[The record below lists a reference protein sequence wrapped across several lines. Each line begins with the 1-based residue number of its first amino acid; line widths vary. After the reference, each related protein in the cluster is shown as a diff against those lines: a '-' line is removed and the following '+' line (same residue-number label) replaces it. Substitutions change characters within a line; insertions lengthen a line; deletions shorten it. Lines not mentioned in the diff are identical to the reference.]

1 MAERRGPLGQ
11 FSPKTNCNQAA
22 EDVGGGAGE
31 PFPLNAFPEFVASIT
46 LPRVLDR
53 RKTGEKML
61 RGIPVSQGVSR
72 SRVVVLDRTRI
83 DPAKWGILES
93 DLAGEEERLQ
103 SSLAETRRQILAV
116 QERLREAMGAEEAQ
130 IFDAHLL
137 VLEDPMLLQETARFI
152 REDLV
157 SAEYAFHQ
165 ASEKYAE
172 ALGKVDDS
180 YLSERAADIRDVT
193 QRVLSNLMGQPL
205 CSVLADLTEPCIVA
219 AHDLTPSDT
228 ATMDPAMVLG
238 FVTEVGTRTSHTA
251 ILARSL
257 RIPAVLGLGEA
268 IGELNTGQSVLLDGF
283 NGFVVIDPAEQT
295 LFEYGQLV
303 DRQTSIEES
312 LEVIHDDAAETKDGH
327 RIILS
332 ANIERAADVEGV
344 LQCGATGVG
353 LFRTEFLFINRS
365 DLPDEEEQFAAYR
378 QVAESLAPD
387 PVIIR
392 TLDLGGDK
400 LLSHVNVAA
409 EMNPFLGWRAI
420 RLCLEETD
428 LFRTQLRAILRA
440 SAFGDLKIM
449 YPMISGVEE
458 LDAANVLLDECRGQL
473 RAEGVAFAEALEI
486 GVMIETPSA
495 AMIADSL
502 AKRVKFFSIGTNDL
516 IQYALAVDRLN
527 EKIAHLYEPT
537 HPGILRLIKA
547 TVDAGKAHGIWTGVC
562 GEMAG
567 DLAAVP
573 LLLGLGVGELS
584 VTPSMVPRVKML
596 IRSIEMSQAREL
608 AEFALGSESPK
619 QILARA
625 EALAKAAVPSF
636 FEVLTD

>member
-1 MAERRGPLGQ
+1 MAQ
-11 FSPKTNCNQAA
+11 FSLKTNLNQAA
-22 EDVGGGAGE
+22 EDANGSASE
-31 PFPLNAFPEFVASIT
+31 PFSVNAFPEFGASIN

-72 SRVVVLDRTRI
+72 SQIVVLDRTRI
-83 DPAKWGILES
+83 DPAKSGILES
-93 DLAGEEERLQ
+93 ELAGEENRLQ
-103 SSLAETRRQILAV
+103 ASLAETRRQILAM

-130 IFDAHLL
+130 IFEAHLL
-137 VLEDPMLLQETARFI
+137 VLEDPMLLKEVSQFI
-152 REDLV
+152 RENLV
-157 SAEYAFHQ
+157 TAEFAFHE

-172 ALGKVDDS
+172 ALGKVDDA

-193 QRVLSNLMGQPL
+193 QRVLANLMSQPL
-205 CSVLADLTEPCIVA
+205 CAGLADLTEPCIVV

-228 ATMDPAMVLG
+228 AMLDPTKVLG
-238 FVTEVGTRTSHTA
+238 FITEVGSRTSHTA

-268 IGELNTGQSVLLDGF
+268 IGELHTGQSVLLDGF
-283 NGFVVIDPAEQT
+283 NGFVVIDPSKQM

-303 DRQTSIEES
+303 ERQTSIEES
-312 LEVIHDDAAETKDGH
+312 LEVIHDDAAETRDGH

-332 ANIERAADVEGV
+332 SNIERAADVESV
-344 LQCGATGVG
+344 LQSGATGVG

-365 DLPDEEEQFAAYR
+365 DLPSEEEQFAAYR
-378 QVAESLAPD
+378 HVTESLAPD

-420 RLCLEETD
+420 RLCLEEKD

-449 YPMISGVEE
+449 YPMVSGVGE
-458 LDAANVLLDECRGQL
+458 LEAANELLDECREQL
-473 RAEGVAFAEALEI
+473 RAEDVAFADAVEI

-502 AKRVKFFSIGTNDL
+502 AKRVEFFSIGTNDL
-516 IQYALAVDRLN
+516 IQYTLAVDRLN

-547 TVDAGKAHGIWTGVC
+547 TVDAGQAHGIWTGIC

-567 DLAAVP
+567 DVTAVP
-573 LLLGLGVGELS
+573 LLLGLGVTELS

-596 IRSIEMSQAREL
+596 IRSIKMSQAREL
-608 AEFALGSESPK
+608 AEFALDSDSPK
-619 QILARA
+619 EILARA
-625 EALAKAAVPSF
+625 KALDKAAVPSF
-636 FEVLTD
+636 FEG

>member
-1 MAERRGPLGQ
+1 MPT
-11 FSPKTNCNQAA
+11 K
-22 EDVGGGAGE
+22 
-31 PFPLNAFPEFVASIT
+31 
-46 LPRVLDR
+46 

-61 RGIPVSQGVSR
+61 RGIPVSKGVSR
-72 SRVVVLDRTRI
+72 SLVVVLDRTRI

-93 DLAGEEERLQ
+93 DPAAEKDRLQ
-103 SSLAETRRQILAV
+103 TSLAETRRQILAV
-116 QERLREAMGAEEAQ
+116 QERLREAMGADEAQ

-152 REDLV
+152 LEDLV
-157 SAEYAFHQ
+157 TAEFAFHQ
-165 ASEKYAE
+165 ASEKYAD
-172 ALGKVDDS
+172 ALAKLDDS

-193 QRVLSNLMGQPL
+193 QRVLANLTGQPQ
-205 CSVLADLTEPCIVA
+205 CTALADLTEPCIVV

-228 ATMDPAMVLG
+228 AMMDPAMVLG
-238 FVTEVGTRTSHTA
+238 FATEVGSRTSHTA

-257 RIPAVLGLGEA
+257 RIPAVLGLGDA
-268 IGELNTGQSVLLDGF
+268 ISELHTGESVLLDGF
-283 NGFVVIDPAEQT
+283 NGFVVIDPSEQT

-312 LEVIHDDAAETKDGH
+312 LEVIHDDTAETRDGH

-332 ANIERAADVEGV
+332 ANIERAADVESV
-344 LQCGATGVG
+344 LQCGAIGVG

-378 QVAESLAPD
+378 KVTESLAPD

-400 LLSHVNVAA
+400 LLSHVNVAE

-420 RLCLEETD
+420 RLCLQEKD

-440 SAFGDLKIM
+440 SVFGNLKIM

-458 LDAANVLLDECRGQL
+458 LEAANVLLDECREQL
-473 RAEGVAFAEALEI
+473 RDDGVAFAEDVEI

-502 AKRVKFFSIGTNDL
+502 ARRVKFFSIGTNDL

-547 TVDAGKAHGIWTGVC
+547 TVDAGQAHGIWTGIC

-567 DLAAVP
+567 DLAVVP
-573 LLLGLGVGELS
+573 LLLGLGVSELS

-596 IRSIEMSQAREL
+596 IRSVEMSEARKL
-608 AEFALGSESPK
+608 AEFALNSDSPK
-619 QILARA
+619 EILSRA

-636 FEVLTD
+636 FEGAA

>member
-1 MAERRGPLGQ
+1 VPT
-11 FSPKTNCNQAA
+11 K
-22 EDVGGGAGE
+22 
-31 PFPLNAFPEFVASIT
+31 
-46 LPRVLDR
+46 
-53 RKTGEKML
+53 RKNGEKML
-61 RGIPVSQGVSR
+61 RGIPVSQGVIR
-72 SRVVVLDRTRI
+72 SRAVVLDRTRI

-93 DLAGEEERLQ
+93 DPAGEEDRLQ
-103 SSLAETRRQILAV
+103 ASLVETRRQILAV
-116 QERLREAMGAEEAQ
+116 QERLREAMGVKEAQ

-137 VLEDPMLLQETARFI
+137 VLEDPMLIEEATRFI

-157 SAEYAFHQ
+157 TAEFAFHE

-172 ALGKVDDS
+172 ALGKVDDA
-180 YLSERAADIRDVT
+180 YLSERAADIRDVA
-193 QRVLSNLMGQPL
+193 QRVLADLMGQAPCKGL
-205 CSVLADLTEPCIVA
+205 TDLTEPCVVV

-228 ATMDPAMVLG
+228 AMMDPAMVLG
-238 FVTEVGTRTSHTA
+238 FVTEVGSRTSHTA

-257 RIPAVLGLGEA
+257 RIPAVLGLDKAISELHTGE
-268 IGELNTGQSVLLDGF
+268 SVLLDGF
-283 NGFVVIDPAEQT
+283 NGFVVIDPSEQT

-312 LEVIHDDAAETKDGH
+312 LEVIHDDAAETRDGH

-344 LQCGATGVG
+344 LKCGATGVG

-365 DLPDEEEQFAAYR
+365 DLPGEEEQFAAYCK
-378 QVAESLAPD
+378 VTESLAPD

-420 RLCLEETD
+420 RLCLQEKD

-440 SAFGDLKIM
+440 SVFGNLKIM

-458 LDAANVLLDECRGQL
+458 LEAANVLLDECREQL
-473 RAEGVAFAEALEI
+473 RDEGVAFAEDVEI
-486 GVMIETPSA
+486 GIMIETPSA

-502 AKRVKFFSIGTNDL
+502 AKRVKFFSIGSNDL

-547 TVDAGKAHGIWTGVC
+547 TVDAGQAHGIWTGIC

-573 LLLGLGVGELS
+573 LLLGLGVSELS

-596 IRSIEMSQAREL
+596 IRSIEMSEARKL
-608 AEFALGSESPK
+608 AEFALNSDSPK
-619 QILARA
+619 EILARA

-636 FEVLTD
+636 FEGTA

>member
-1 MAERRGPLGQ
+1 MAQ
-11 FSPKTNCNQAA
+11 FSLKTNLNQAA
-22 EDVGGGAGE
+22 EDANGGASE
-31 PFPLNAFPEFVASIT
+31 PFPLNAFPELGASIT

-61 RGIPVSQGVSR
+61 QGIPVSQGVSR
-72 SRVVVLDRTRI
+72 SQVVVLDRTRI
-83 DPAKWGILES
+83 DPAKSGILES
-93 DLAGEEERLQ
+93 ELAGEEDRLQ
-103 SSLAETRRQILAV
+103 ASLAETRRQILAM
-116 QERLREAMGAEEAQ
+116 QERLREAMGTEEAQ
-130 IFDAHLL
+130 IFEAHLL
-137 VLEDPMLLQETARFI
+137 VLEDPMLLKEVSQFI
-152 REDLV
+152 RENLV
-157 SAEYAFHQ
+157 TAEFAFHE

-172 ALGKVDDS
+172 ALGKVDDA

-193 QRVLSNLMGQPL
+193 QRVLANLMSQPP
-205 CSVLADLTEPCIVA
+205 CTGLADLTEPCIVV

-228 ATMDPAMVLG
+228 AMLDPTKVLG
-238 FVTEVGTRTSHTA
+238 FITEVGSRTSHTA

-268 IGELNTGQSVLLDGF
+268 ISELHTGQSVLLDGF
-283 NGFVVIDPAEQT
+283 NGFVVIDPSKQM

-303 DRQTSIEES
+303 ERQTSIEES
-312 LEVIHDDAAETKDGH
+312 LEVIHDDAAETRDGH

-332 ANIERAADVEGV
+332 SNIERAADVESV
-344 LQCGATGVG
+344 LQSGATGVG
-353 LFRTEFLFINRS
+353 LFRTEFLFINRR
-365 DLPDEEEQFAAYR
+365 DLPNEEEQFAAYR
-378 QVAESLAPD
+378 HVTESLAPD

-420 RLCLEETD
+420 RLCLEEKD

-440 SAFGDLKIM
+440 SAYGNLKIM
-449 YPMISGVEE
+449 YPMVSGVEE
-458 LDAANVLLDECRGQL
+458 LEAANVLLDECREQL
-473 RAEGVAFAEALEI
+473 RAEDVAFADAVEI

-502 AKRVKFFSIGTNDL
+502 AKRVQFFSIGTNDL
-516 IQYALAVDRLN
+516 IQYTLAVDRLN

-547 TVDAGKAHGIWTGVC
+547 TVDAGQAHGIWTGVC

-567 DLAAVP
+567 DVAAVP
-573 LLLGLGVGELS
+573 LLLGLGVTELS

-608 AEFALGSESPK
+608 AEFALDSDSPK
-619 QILARA
+619 EILARA

-636 FEVLTD
+636 FEELTG

>member
-1 MAERRGPLGQ
+1 MPT
-11 FSPKTNCNQAA
+11 K
-22 EDVGGGAGE
+22 
-31 PFPLNAFPEFVASIT
+31 
-46 LPRVLDR
+46 

-72 SRVVVLDRTRI
+72 SRVVLLDRTRI

-93 DLAGEEERLQ
+93 DQAGEEDRLQ
-103 SSLAETRRQILAV
+103 TSLVETRRQILAV
-116 QERLREAMGAEEAQ
+116 QERLREAMGADEAQ

-157 SAEYAFHQ
+157 TAEFAFHQ
-165 ASEKYAE
+165 ASEKYAD
-172 ALGKVDDS
+172 ALAKVDDS

-193 QRVLSNLMGQPL
+193 QRVLANLMGQPQ
-205 CSVLADLTEPCIVA
+205 CTALADLTEPCIVV

-238 FVTEVGTRTSHTA
+238 FVTEVGSRTSHTA
-251 ILARSL
+251 ILARSM

-268 IGELNTGQSVLLDGF
+268 IGELHTGESVLLDGF
-283 NGFVVIDPAEQT
+283 NGFVVVDPSEQT

-327 RIILS
+327 RIVLS

-353 LFRTEFLFINRS
+353 LLRTEFLFINRS

-400 LLSHVNVAA
+400 LVSHINVAA
-409 EMNPFLGWRAI
+409 ETNPFLGWRAI
-420 RLCLEETD
+420 RLCLQETD

-440 SAFGDLKIM
+440 SAFGNLKIM

-458 LDAANVLLDECRGQL
+458 LEAANALLDECREQL
-473 RAEGVAFAEALEI
+473 RAEGVAFGDDVEV
-486 GVMIETPSA
+486 GVMIEIPSA
-495 AMIADSL
+495 ALIADSL
-502 AKRVKFFSIGTNDL
+502 AKRVKFLSIGTNDL

-537 HPGILRLIKA
+537 HPGILRLIKM
-547 TVDAGKAHGIWTGVC
+547 TVDAGLAHGIWTGIC

-567 DLAAVP
+567 DLTAVP
-573 LLLGLGVGELS
+573 LLLGLGVTELS

-596 IRSIEMSQAREL
+596 IRSIEMSAAREL
-608 AEFALGSESPK
+608 AEFALGSDSPK
-619 QILARA
+619 EIFTRA
-625 EALAKAAVPSF
+625 EALAKSAVPDF
-636 FEVLTD
+636 FEGAA

>member
-1 MAERRGPLGQ
+1 MPT
-11 FSPKTNCNQAA
+11 K
-22 EDVGGGAGE
+22 
-31 PFPLNAFPEFVASIT
+31 
-46 LPRVLDR
+46 

-93 DLAGEEERLQ
+93 DPAGEEDRLQ
-103 SSLAETRRQILAV
+103 ASLMETRRQILAV
-116 QERLREAMGAEEAQ
+116 QERLREALGAKEAQ

-137 VLEDPMLLQETARFI
+137 VLEDPMLIEEATRFI

-157 SAEYAFHQ
+157 TAEFALHK

-180 YLSERAADIRDVT
+180 YLSERAADIRDVA
-193 QRVLSNLMGQPL
+193 QRVLADLMDQAL
-205 CSVLADLTEPCIVA
+205 CTGLADLTEPCVVV

-228 ATMDPAMVLG
+228 AMMDPAMVLG
-238 FVTEVGTRTSHTA
+238 FATEVGSRTSHTA

-268 IGELNTGQSVLLDGF
+268 ISELHTGESVLLDGF
-283 NGFVVIDPAEQT
+283 NGFVVIDPSEQT

-303 DRQTSIEES
+303 DRQTSIEKS
-312 LEVIHDDAAETKDGH
+312 LEVIHDDAAETRDGH

-332 ANIERAADVEGV
+332 ANIERAADVESV
-344 LQCGATGVG
+344 LQCGAIGVG

-365 DLPDEEEQFAAYR
+365 DLPNEEEQFAAYR
-378 QVAESLAPD
+378 KVTESLAPD

-400 LLSHVNVAA
+400 LLSHVNVAE

-420 RLCLEETD
+420 RLCLQEKD

-440 SAFGDLKIM
+440 SVFGNLKIM

-458 LDAANVLLDECRGQL
+458 LDAANVLLDECREQL
-473 RAEGVAFAEALEI
+473 RDEGVAFAEDVEI

-502 AKRVKFFSIGTNDL
+502 ARRVKFFSIGTNDL

-547 TVDAGKAHGIWTGVC
+547 TVDAGQAHGIWTGIC

-573 LLLGLGVGELS
+573 LLLGLGVSELS

-596 IRSIEMSQAREL
+596 ICSIEMSEARKL
-608 AEFALGSESPK
+608 AEFALYSDSPK
-619 QILARA
+619 EILARA
-625 EALAKAAVPSF
+625 EVLAKAAVPSF
-636 FEVLTD
+636 FEGAA

>member
-1 MAERRGPLGQ
+1 VPT
-11 FSPKTNCNQAA
+11 K
-22 EDVGGGAGE
+22 
-31 PFPLNAFPEFVASIT
+31 
-46 LPRVLDR
+46 

-93 DLAGEEERLQ
+93 DPAGEEDRLQ
-103 SSLAETRRQILAV
+103 ASLVETRRQILAV
-116 QERLREAMGAEEAQ
+116 QERLREALGAKEAQ

-137 VLEDPMLLQETARFI
+137 VLEDPMLIEEATRFI

-157 SAEYAFHQ
+157 TAEFAFHE

-180 YLSERAADIRDVT
+180 YLSERAADIRDVA
-193 QRVLSNLMGQPL
+193 QRVLADLMGQAL
-205 CSVLADLTEPCIVA
+205 CTGLADLTEPCVVV

-228 ATMDPAMVLG
+228 AMMDPAMVLG
-238 FVTEVGTRTSHTA
+238 FATEVGSRTSHTA

-268 IGELNTGQSVLLDGF
+268 ISELHTGESVLLDGF
-283 NGFVVIDPAEQT
+283 NGFVVIDPSEQT

-312 LEVIHDDAAETKDGH
+312 LEVIHDDAAETRDGH

-332 ANIERAADVEGV
+332 ANIERAADVESV
-344 LQCGATGVG
+344 LQCGAIGVG

-378 QVAESLAPD
+378 KVTESLAPD

-400 LLSHVNVAA
+400 LLSHVNVAE

-420 RLCLEETD
+420 RLCLQEKD

-440 SAFGDLKIM
+440 SVFGNLKIM

-458 LDAANVLLDECRGQL
+458 LEAANVLLDECREQL
-473 RAEGVAFAEALEI
+473 RDEGVAFAEDVEI

-502 AKRVKFFSIGTNDL
+502 ARRVKFFSIGTNDL

-547 TVDAGKAHGIWTGVC
+547 TVDAGQAHGIWTGIC

-573 LLLGLGVGELS
+573 LLLGLGVSELS

-596 IRSIEMSQAREL
+596 IRSIEMSEARKL
-608 AEFALGSESPK
+608 AEFALDSDSPK
-619 QILARA
+619 EILARA

-636 FEVLTD
+636 FEGAA

>member
-1 MAERRGPLGQ
+1 MPT
-11 FSPKTNCNQAA
+11 K
-22 EDVGGGAGE
+22 
-31 PFPLNAFPEFVASIT
+31 
-46 LPRVLDR
+46 

-93 DLAGEEERLQ
+93 DPAGEEDRLQ
-103 SSLAETRRQILAV
+103 ASLVETRRQILAV
-116 QERLREAMGAEEAQ
+116 QERLREALGAKEAQ

-137 VLEDPMLLQETARFI
+137 VLEDPMLIEEATRFI

-157 SAEYAFHQ
+157 TAEFAFHE

-180 YLSERAADIRDVT
+180 YLSERAADIRDVA
-193 QRVLSNLMGQPL
+193 QRVLADLMGQAL
-205 CSVLADLTEPCIVA
+205 CTGLADLTEPCVVV

-228 ATMDPAMVLG
+228 AMMDPAMVLG
-238 FVTEVGTRTSHTA
+238 FATEVGSRTSHTA

-268 IGELNTGQSVLLDGF
+268 ISELHTGESVLLDGF
-283 NGFVVIDPAEQT
+283 NGFVVIDPSEQT

-303 DRQTSIEES
+303 DRQSSIEES
-312 LEVIHDDAAETKDGH
+312 LEVIHDDAAETRDGH

-332 ANIERAADVEGV
+332 ANIERAADVESV
-344 LQCGATGVG
+344 LQCGAIGVG

-378 QVAESLAPD
+378 QVTESLAPD

-400 LLSHVNVAA
+400 LLSHVNVAE

-420 RLCLEETD
+420 RLCLQEKD

-440 SAFGDLKIM
+440 SVFGNLKIM

-458 LDAANVLLDECRGQL
+458 LEAANVLLDECREQL
-473 RAEGVAFAEALEI
+473 RDEGVAFAEDVEI

-502 AKRVKFFSIGTNDL
+502 ARRVKFFSIGTNDL

-547 TVDAGKAHGIWTGVC
+547 TVDAGQAHGIWTGIC

-573 LLLGLGVGELS
+573 LLLGLGVSELS

-596 IRSIEMSQAREL
+596 IRSIEMSEARKL
-608 AEFALGSESPK
+608 AAFALDSDSPK
-619 QILARA
+619 EILARA

-636 FEVLTD
+636 FEGAA

>member
-1 MAERRGPLGQ
+1 
-11 FSPKTNCNQAA
+11 
-22 EDVGGGAGE
+22 
-31 PFPLNAFPEFVASIT
+31 
-46 LPRVLDR
+46 
-53 RKTGEKML
+53 ML

-93 DLAGEEERLQ
+93 DPAGEQDRLQ
-103 SSLAETRRQILAV
+103 ASLMETRRQILAV
-116 QERLREAMGAEEAQ
+116 QERLREALGAKEAQ

-137 VLEDPMLLQETARFI
+137 VLEDPMLIEEATRFI

-157 SAEYAFHQ
+157 TAEFALHK

-180 YLSERAADIRDVT
+180 YLSERAADIRDVA
-193 QRVLSNLMGQPL
+193 QRVLADLMDQAL
-205 CSVLADLTEPCIVA
+205 CTGLADLTEPCVVV

-228 ATMDPAMVLG
+228 AMMDPAMVLG
-238 FVTEVGTRTSHTA
+238 FATEVGSRTSHTA

-257 RIPAVLGLGEA
+257 RIPAVLGLGEV
-268 IGELNTGQSVLLDGF
+268 ISELHTGESVLLDGF
-283 NGFVVIDPAEQT
+283 NGFVVIDPSEQT

-303 DRQTSIEES
+303 DRQTSIEKS
-312 LEVIHDDAAETKDGH
+312 LEVIHDDAAETRDGH

-332 ANIERAADVEGV
+332 ANIERAADVESV
-344 LQCGATGVG
+344 LQCGAIGVG

-365 DLPDEEEQFAAYR
+365 DLPNEEEQFAAYR
-378 QVAESLAPD
+378 KVTESLAPD

-400 LLSHVNVAA
+400 LLSHVNVAE

-420 RLCLEETD
+420 RLCLQEKD

-440 SAFGDLKIM
+440 SVFGNLKIM

-458 LDAANVLLDECRGQL
+458 LDAANVLLDECREQL
-473 RAEGVAFAEALEI
+473 RDEGVAFAEDVEI

-502 AKRVKFFSIGTNDL
+502 ARRVKFFSIGTNDL

-547 TVDAGKAHGIWTGVC
+547 TVDAGQAHGIWTGIC

-573 LLLGLGVGELS
+573 LLLGLGVSELS

-596 IRSIEMSQAREL
+596 ICSIEMSEARKL
-608 AEFALGSESPK
+608 AEFALDSDSPK
-619 QILARA
+619 EILARA

-636 FEVLTD
+636 FEGAA

>member
-1 MAERRGPLGQ
+1 MPT
-11 FSPKTNCNQAA
+11 K
-22 EDVGGGAGE
+22 
-31 PFPLNAFPEFVASIT
+31 
-46 LPRVLDR
+46 

-61 RGIPVSQGVSR
+61 RGIPVSKGVSR

-93 DLAGEEERLQ
+93 DPAGEEDRLQ
-103 SSLAETRRQILAV
+103 ASLVQTRRQILAV
-116 QERLREAMGAEEAQ
+116 QERLREALGAKDAQ

-137 VLEDPMLLQETARFI
+137 VLEDPMLIEQTTRLI

-157 SAEYAFHQ
+157 TAEFAFHE
-165 ASEKYAE
+165 ASEKYAK

-180 YLSERAADIRDVT
+180 YLSERAADIRDVA
-193 QRVLSNLMGQPL
+193 QRVLANLMGQAL
-205 CSVLADLTEPCIVA
+205 CTGLADLTEPCVVV

-228 ATMDPAMVLG
+228 AMMDPAMVLG
-238 FVTEVGTRTSHTA
+238 FATEVGSRTSHTA

-268 IGELNTGQSVLLDGF
+268 ISELHTGESVLLDGF
-283 NGFVVIDPAEQT
+283 NGFVVIDPSEQT

-312 LEVIHDDAAETKDGH
+312 LEVIHDDTAETRDGH
-327 RIILS
+327 RITLS
-332 ANIERAADVEGV
+332 ANIERAADVESV
-344 LQCGATGVG
+344 LQCGAIGVG

-378 QVAESLAPD
+378 KVTESLAPD

-400 LLSHVNVAA
+400 LLSHVNVAE

-420 RLCLEETD
+420 RLCLQEKD

-440 SAFGDLKIM
+440 SVFGNLKIM

-458 LDAANVLLDECRGQL
+458 LEAANVLLDECREQL
-473 RAEGVAFAEALEI
+473 RDDGVAFAEDVEI

-502 AKRVKFFSIGTNDL
+502 ARRVKFFSIGTNDL

-547 TVDAGKAHGIWTGVC
+547 TVDAGQAHGIWTGIC

-573 LLLGLGVGELS
+573 LLLGLGVSELS

-596 IRSIEMSQAREL
+596 IRSVEMSEARKL
-608 AEFALGSESPK
+608 AEYALDSDSPK
-619 QILARA
+619 EILSRA

-636 FEVLTD
+636 FEGAA

>member
-11 FSPKTNCNQAA
+11 FSPKTNCNQAS
-22 EDVGGGAGE
+22 EDVGGGGE
-31 PFPLNAFPEFVASIT
+31 PFPLNAFPEFVAPII
-46 LPRVLDR
+46 LPRVLYR

-103 SSLAETRRQILAV
+103 SSLVETRRQILAV

-180 YLSERAADIRDVT
+180 YLCERAADIRDVT

-205 CSVLADLTEPCIVA
+205 CSILADLTEPCIVA

-420 RLCLEETD
+420 RLCLEEKD

-440 SAFGDLKIM
+440 STFGDLKIM
-449 YPMISGVEE
+449 YPMVSGVEE
-458 LDAANVLLDECRGQL
+458 LEAANVLLDECRGQL

-619 QILARA
+619 QILSRA

>member
-1 MAERRGPLGQ
+1 MPA
-11 FSPKTNCNQAA
+11 K
-22 EDVGGGAGE
+22 
-31 PFPLNAFPEFVASIT
+31 
-46 LPRVLDR
+46 

-61 RGIPVSQGVSR
+61 RGIPVSQGVSC
-72 SRVVVLDRTRI
+72 SHVVVLDRTRI
-83 DPAKWGILES
+83 DPAKAGILES
-93 DLAGEEERLQ
+93 ELDEEENRLQ
-103 SSLAETRRQILAV
+103 ASLVETRRQILAV
-116 QERLREAMGAEEAQ
+116 QERLREAMGAKEAQ
-130 IFDAHLL
+130 IFEAHRL
-137 VLEDPMLLQETARFI
+137 VLEDPMLLEEVSRFI
-152 REDLV
+152 REELV
-157 SAEYAFHQ
+157 TAEFAFHE
-165 ASEKYAE
+165 ASERYAE

-193 QRVLSNLMGQPL
+193 QRVLSNLMGQPQ
-205 CSVLADLTEPCIVA
+205 CAGLADLTEPCIVV

-238 FVTEVGTRTSHTA
+238 FVTEIGSRTSHTA

-268 IGELNTGQSVLLDGF
+268 ISKLNTGQSVLLDGF
-283 NGFVVIDPAEQT
+283 NGFVVIDPSEQS

-303 DRQTSIEES
+303 DRQSSIEES
-312 LEVIHDDAAETKDGH
+312 LEVIHDDTAETRDGH

-365 DLPDEEEQFAAYR
+365 DLPNEEEQFVAYR
-378 QVAESLAPD
+378 QVTESLAPD

-400 LLSHVNVAA
+400 LLSHVNVAE

-420 RLCLEETD
+420 RLCLEEKD

-440 SAFGDLKIM
+440 SVFGNLKIM

-458 LDAANVLLDECRGQL
+458 LEAANVLLDECRGQL
-473 RAEGVAFAEALEI
+473 RAEGVAFAENIEI

-502 AKRVKFFSIGTNDL
+502 ARRVKFFSIGTNDL

-547 TVDAGKAHGIWTGVC
+547 TVDASQAHGIWTGIC

-567 DLAAVP
+567 DLTAVP
-573 LLLGLGVGELS
+573 LLLGLGVSELS

-596 IRSIEMSQAREL
+596 IRSMEMSEAREL
-608 AEFALGSESPK
+608 VEFSLDCDSPK
-619 QILARA
+619 EILARA

-636 FEVLTD
+636 FEGTA

>member
-1 MAERRGPLGQ
+1 MPT
-11 FSPKTNCNQAA
+11 K
-22 EDVGGGAGE
+22 
-31 PFPLNAFPEFVASIT
+31 
-46 LPRVLDR
+46 

-93 DLAGEEERLQ
+93 DPAGEEDRLQ
-103 SSLAETRRQILAV
+103 ASLVETRRQILAV
-116 QERLREAMGAEEAQ
+116 QERLREAMGAKEAQ

-137 VLEDPMLLQETARFI
+137 VLEDPMLIEEATRFI

-157 SAEYAFHQ
+157 TAEFAFHE

-180 YLSERAADIRDVT
+180 YLSERAADIRDVA
-193 QRVLSNLMGQPL
+193 QRVLADLMGQAL
-205 CSVLADLTEPCIVA
+205 CTGLADLTEPCVVV

-228 ATMDPAMVLG
+228 AMMDPAIVLG
-238 FVTEVGTRTSHTA
+238 FVTEVGSRTSHMA

-268 IGELNTGQSVLLDGF
+268 ISELHNGESVLLDGF
-283 NGFVVIDPAEQT
+283 NGFVVIDPSEQT

-303 DRQTSIEES
+303 DRQSSIEES
-312 LEVIHDDAAETKDGH
+312 LEVIHDDAAETRDGH

-365 DLPDEEEQFAAYR
+365 DLPGEEEQFAAYR
-378 QVAESLAPD
+378 KVTESLAPD

-400 LLSHVNVAA
+400 LLSHVNVAE

-420 RLCLEETD
+420 RLCLEEKD

-440 SAFGDLKIM
+440 SVFGNLKIM

-458 LDAANVLLDECRGQL
+458 LEAANVLLDECREQL
-473 RAEGVAFAEALEI
+473 RDEGVAFAEDVEI

-495 AMIADSL
+495 AMIADRL
-502 AKRVKFFSIGTNDL
+502 ARRVKFFSIGTNDL
-516 IQYALAVDRLN
+516 IQYTLAVDRLN

-537 HPGILRLIKA
+537 PPRILRLIKA
-547 TVDAGKAHGIWTGVC
+547 TVDAGQAHGIWTGIC

-573 LLLGLGVGELS
+573 LLLGLGVSELS

-596 IRSIEMSQAREL
+596 IRSIEMSEARKL
-608 AEFALGSESPK
+608 AEFALDSDSPK
-619 QILARA
+619 EILARA

-636 FEVLTD
+636 FEGAA

>member
-1 MAERRGPLGQ
+1 MPT
-11 FSPKTNCNQAA
+11 K
-22 EDVGGGAGE
+22 
-31 PFPLNAFPEFVASIT
+31 
-46 LPRVLDR
+46 

-93 DLAGEEERLQ
+93 DPAGEEDRLQ
-103 SSLAETRRQILAV
+103 ASLVETRRQILAV
-116 QERLREAMGAEEAQ
+116 QERLREAMGAKEAQ

-137 VLEDPMLLQETARFI
+137 VLEDPMLIEEATRFI

-157 SAEYAFHQ
+157 TAEFAFHE

-180 YLSERAADIRDVT
+180 YLSERAADIRDVA
-193 QRVLSNLMGQPL
+193 QRVLADLMGQAL
-205 CSVLADLTEPCIVA
+205 CTGLADLTEPCVVV

-228 ATMDPAMVLG
+228 AMMDPAIVLG
-238 FVTEVGTRTSHTA
+238 FVTEVGSRTSHMA

-268 IGELNTGQSVLLDGF
+268 ISELHNGESVLLDGL

-303 DRQTSIEES
+303 DRQSSIEES
-312 LEVIHDDAAETKDGH
+312 LEVIHDDAAETRDGH

-365 DLPDEEEQFAAYR
+365 DLPGEEEQFAAYR
-378 QVAESLAPD
+378 KVTESLAPD

-400 LLSHVNVAA
+400 LLSHVNVAE

-420 RLCLEETD
+420 RLCLEEKD

-440 SAFGDLKIM
+440 SVFGNLKIM

-458 LDAANVLLDECRGQL
+458 LEAANVLLDECREQL
-473 RAEGVAFAEALEI
+473 RDEGVAFAEDVEI

-495 AMIADSL
+495 AMIADRL
-502 AKRVKFFSIGTNDL
+502 ARRVKFFSIGTNDL
-516 IQYALAVDRLN
+516 IQYTLAVDRLN

-537 HPGILRLIKA
+537 HPSILRLIKA
-547 TVDAGKAHGIWTGVC
+547 TVDAGQAHGIWTGIC

-573 LLLGLGVGELS
+573 LLLGLGVSELS

-596 IRSIEMSQAREL
+596 IRSIEMSEARKL
-608 AEFALGSESPK
+608 AEFALDSDSPK
-619 QILARA
+619 EILARA

-636 FEVLTD
+636 FEGAA

>member
-1 MAERRGPLGQ
+1 VPT
-11 FSPKTNCNQAA
+11 K
-22 EDVGGGAGE
+22 
-31 PFPLNAFPEFVASIT
+31 
-46 LPRVLDR
+46 

-93 DLAGEEERLQ
+93 DQAGEEDRLQ
-103 SSLAETRRQILAV
+103 TSLVETRRQILAV
-116 QERLREAMGAEEAQ
+116 QERLREAMGADEAQ

-157 SAEYAFHQ
+157 TAEFAFHQ
-165 ASEKYAE
+165 ASEKYAD
-172 ALGKVDDS
+172 ALAKVDDS

-193 QRVLSNLMGQPL
+193 QRVLANLMGQPQ
-205 CSVLADLTEPCIVA
+205 CTALADLTEPCIVV

-238 FVTEVGTRTSHTA
+238 FVTEVGSRTSHTA
-251 ILARSL
+251 ILARSM

-268 IGELNTGQSVLLDGF
+268 IGELHTGESVLLDGF
-283 NGFVVIDPAEQT
+283 NGFVVIDPSEQT

-327 RIILS
+327 RIVLS

-400 LLSHVNVAA
+400 LVSHINVAA
-409 EMNPFLGWRAI
+409 ETNPFLGWRAI

-440 SAFGDLKIM
+440 SAFGNLKIM

-458 LDAANVLLDECRGQL
+458 LEAANALLDECREQL
-473 RAEGVAFAEALEI
+473 RAEGVAFGDDVEV
-486 GVMIETPSA
+486 GVMIEIPSA
-495 AMIADSL
+495 ALIADSL
-502 AKRVKFFSIGTNDL
+502 AKRVKFLSIGTNDL

-537 HPGILRLIKA
+537 HPGILRLIKM
-547 TVDAGKAHGIWTGVC
+547 TVDAGLAHGIWTGIC

-567 DLAAVP
+567 DLTAVP
-573 LLLGLGVGELS
+573 LLLGLGVSELS

-596 IRSIEMSQAREL
+596 IRSIEMSDARKL
-608 AEFALGSESPK
+608 AEFALDSDSPK
-619 QILARA
+619 EILARA

-636 FEVLTD
+636 FEGAA